1 MMENY
6 LVRYSKIEEE
16 DIIIKYHYVNE
27 DMKIKYQKLFSDTL
41 PTETDFISFLKK
53 YSNGNT

>member
-1 MMENY
+1 MENY
-6 LVRYSKIEEE
+6 LVRYSKIEGG

-27 DMKIKYQKLFSDTL
+27 DIKIKYQKLFSDTL
-41 PTETDFISFLKK
+41 PTETDFSSFLKK